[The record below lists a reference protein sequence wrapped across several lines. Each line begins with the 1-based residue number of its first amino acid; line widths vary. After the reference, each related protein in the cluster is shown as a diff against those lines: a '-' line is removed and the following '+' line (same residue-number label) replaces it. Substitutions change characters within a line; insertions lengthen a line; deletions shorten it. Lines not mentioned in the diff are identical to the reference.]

1 MAPKLIYCGSDNSH
15 RLSVLRSAGYTVE
28 NCGSASDLG
37 SFLAPGAEI
46 LVILFSDEEKE
57 TLPEMIDTARACCS
71 APLAVFRHSS
81 NIQDDI
87 GYDLVIPNLTPPN
100 EWLHDIASL
109 IQRRQMERERHS
121 ASPSKATPT
130 GAIPDK
136 IKRFERHSAPTDAD
150 LRSFG
155 QPPEESPGRPGNNGD
170 SRYLV

>member
-87 GYDLVIPNLTPPN
+87 GYDLFKRLMTMMWAQALSGRTAKDDLSTPPAGP
-100 EWLHDIASL
+100 E
-109 IQRRQMERERHS
+109 
-121 ASPSKATPT
+121 
-130 GAIPDK
+130 GAA
-136 IKRFERHSAPTDAD
+136 APT
-150 LRSFG
+150 
-155 QPPEESPGRPGNNGD
+155 
-170 SRYLV
+170 V